1 MRAVK
6 VEGLR
11 VPVSRFIYGT
21 ATARMTA
28 GENADDILD
37 AALEAGITTFDTARL
52 YGEAERVLGGW
63 IERRGVRG
71 RVNILTKGCYQNEE
85 RARVTPADIRED
97 LEESLEQLKLKSV
110 DIYLLHRDDPSVPV
124 EPLVECLNELRKA
137 GKFKLFG
144 GSNWSV
150 ERLAAANRYAAE
162 QGLRPF
168 SISSP
173 SYSLAEMVRD
183 PWGGSV
189 WLSGPSRAADRRWY
203 TENQMPVFAYSS
215 LARGFLSGK
224 YRTAQQEE
232 IGSTLSWA
240 PIEEYFCEE
249 NVERLRRAEWLAAEK
264 DVTVPAIVLA
274 WALRQPMNLFCILS
288 PSSRRHLE
296 ALLCAL
302 QLSLS
307 ADEAAW
313 LDLLQDQPR

>member
-1 MRAVK
+1 MRTK
-6 VEGLR
+6 KIEGLQ

-37 AALEAGITTFDTARL
+37 AALESGITTFDTARL
-52 YGEAERVLGGW
+52 YGAAERVLGDW
-63 IERRGVRG
+63 IERRGVRS
-71 RVNILTKGCYQNEE
+71 RVNVLTKGCYQNEE
-85 RARVTPADIRED
+85 RARVSPADIRSD

-124 EPLVECLNELRKA
+124 ETLVDCLNELKRA

-150 ERLAAANRYAAE
+150 ERLVAANRYAAE
-162 QGLRPF
+162 NGLQPF

-173 SYSLAEMVRD
+173 SYSLAEMIRD

-189 WLSGPSRAADRRWY
+189 WLSGPSREADRRWY
-203 TENQMPVFAYSS
+203 AENQLPVFAYSS
-215 LARGFLSGK
+215 LTRGFLSGK
-224 YRTAQQEE
+224 YRTSQKEE
-232 IGSTLSWA
+232 IHSTLSWA
-240 PIEEYFCEE
+240 PVEEYYCEA
-249 NVERLRRAEWLAAEK
+249 NVERLRRAECLAEK
-264 DVTVPAIVLA
+264 KGATVPAVVLA

-288 PSSRRHLE
+288 PSSRQHLE
-296 ALLCAL
+296 ALLCAF

-307 ADEAAW
+307 DEEAAW
-313 LDLLQDQPR
+313 LDLM